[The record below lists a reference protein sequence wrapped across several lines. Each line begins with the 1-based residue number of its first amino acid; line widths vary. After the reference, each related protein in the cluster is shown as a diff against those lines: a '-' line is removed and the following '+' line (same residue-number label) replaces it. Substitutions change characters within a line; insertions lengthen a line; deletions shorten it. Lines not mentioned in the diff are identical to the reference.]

1 MGEEIRSQDEHYEG
15 HSKEKREEGK
25 LEDEAPERQR
35 LGVVCAFES
44 VGTNDSRQGA
54 YKHDEE
60 PDVDSKCR
68 IWRGK
73 DHGDRPASVG
83 GNDETE

>member
-1 MGEEIRSQDEHYEG
+1 MRVIVR
-15 HSKEKREEGK
+15 KREEGK

-54 YKHDEE
+54 HKHDEE